1 MKYFFKSR
9 YLVCLIFTFSMPH
22 LVGCNYSRDS
32 LGSSSGIFFPVSRK
46 TLEVGMDSI
55 FSKNPQYMIPEK
67 WRDLDNWSQRG
78 FGFLNGKIVYFKISP
93 EEMYYVT
100 ILGDS
105 VGNRSNLKTTIAIRA
120 INIGYRWFKYN
131 ELSDED
137 RKRIN
142 DRFNE
147 EIVPKLEVYT
157 NSHGAKE
164 TE

>member
-1 MKYFFKSR
+1 
-9 YLVCLIFTFSMPH
+9 
-22 LVGCNYSRDS
+22 
-32 LGSSSGIFFPVSRK
+32 
-46 TLEVGMDSI
+46 
-55 FSKNPQYMIPEK
+55 MIPEK

-105 VGNRSNLKTTIAIRA
+105 VGYRSNLKTTIAIRA

-157 NSHGAKE
+157 NSHAAKE